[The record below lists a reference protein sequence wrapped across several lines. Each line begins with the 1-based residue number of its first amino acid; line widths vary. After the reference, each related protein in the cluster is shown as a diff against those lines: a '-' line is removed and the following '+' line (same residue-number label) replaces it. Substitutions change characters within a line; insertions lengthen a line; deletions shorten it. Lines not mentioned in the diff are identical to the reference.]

1 MVELVYKFDEKS
13 YYECLKRSV
22 HLITW
27 NPTSKKHGEEVV
39 ITNIY
44 IYIWTPQPITFSRC
58 ACGGNNDFRLGRDVV
73 GRKGNIVNQPCY
85 KKVMDFFCID
95 DVILHTKI
103 ELVTNTDITETDI
116 LSCLPLPKL
125 SFA

>member
-1 MVELVYKFDEKS
+1 MFEKVGAPDDVES
-13 YYECLKRSV
+13 YIQETGRRGRD
-22 HLITW
+22 H
-27 NPTSKKHGEEVV
+27 KH
-39 ITNIY
+39 IYIY
-44 IYIWTPQPITFSRC
+44 IYIWTPQPITLSRC

-73 GRKGNIVNQPCY
+73 GRKGNIVNQPCF

-103 ELVTNTDITETDI
+103 ELVTNTDITETEI